1 MLQAPLGSGTFGV
14 VSKGTYCRRNPDGT
28 EKETIE
34 CAVKQINDPREI
46 RAFMNE
52 VTQLSRV
59 NHENIVTIYGAHIGR
74 PCYLVMEYAAGGSL
88 YHVLHCKPYTV
99 HVQYTTA
106 HALSWCL
113 QCIKGIDYLH
123 NMEPKPL
130 VHRDIKPPNLL
141 LVDGMLTLKICDFG
155 TACDLQ
161 TNMTNC
167 KGSAAWMAPEV
178 FTGTNYTQKCDIF
191 SWGIILWEVLSRQKP
206 YEDMD
211 FAYQILWAIKDNKR
225 PPMIYDAPKVI
236 QDLMARCWHPLPENR
251 PTSSDIVQLM
261 TRLFSYCDKNDLVP
275 LSCPIPL
282 RSSSTSSTISMATS
296 NVSSSP
302 NALTPVATQR
312 RPNTFLTENFPM
324 LNANYSHLISPD
336 PYTPSTSR
344 QGTSERHDQTSETP
358 PPPAHRM
365 HRRQLSF
372 GIVNASVGA
381 GATFNGNAS
390 SINSQENISPSYNH
404 TQVRKSSWPTTPDEP
419 YEDLGIQGHLL
430 VEPKLQPLPPLTNLR
445 ESVIIYESH
454 KRLCQWYHKQQA
466 EIELL
471 MRRNRELDDLVQ
483 EVTSGSIIRKTD
495 IQVKY
500 QELFNEQRG
509 LLQLKDKLKRQLR
522 ELQHRELDDAWVFVQ

>member
-1 MLQAPLGSGTFGV
+1 
-14 VSKGTYCRRNPDGT
+14 
-28 EKETIE
+28 
-34 CAVKQINDPREI
+34 
-46 RAFMNE
+46 MNE

-88 YHVLHCKPYTV
+88 YNVLHCKPYTI

-113 QCIKGIDYLH
+113 QCIRGIDYLH

-225 PPMIYDAPKVI
+225 PPMIHNAPKVI
-236 QDLMARCWHPLPENR
+236 QDLMSQCWHPCPEKR
-251 PTSSDIVQLM
+251 PTSSQIVALM
-261 TRLFSYCDKNDLVP
+261 TRLFSYCDKNDLIP
-275 LSCPIPL
+275 LRCAIPL
-282 RSSSTSSTISMATS
+282 RSSSTSSTMSIATS
-296 NVSSSP
+296 NLSGSP
-302 NALTPVATQR
+302 NGLTPVATQR
-312 RPNTFLTENFPM
+312 RPHTFLTEGFPS
-324 LNANYSHLISPD
+324 LNGAFNHLISPD
-336 PYTPSTSR
+336 TNTPSTSR
-344 QGTSERHDQTSETP
+344 QGTPEQHETTEVP
-358 PPPAHRM
+358 PPHRT
-365 HRRQLSF
+365 HRRQLS
-372 GIVNASVGA
+372 GGLIGAVLGSSNNANSVTNVNTTSR
-381 GATFNGNAS
+381 
-390 SINSQENISPSYNH
+390 ENIAVQPGLGQ
-404 TQVRKSSWPTTPDEP
+404 TRKSSWPTTPDEP
-419 YEDLGIQGHLL
+419 YEDLGIQSHLL
-430 VEPKLQPLPPLTNLR
+430 VEPKLQPLPPLNNLS
-445 ESVIIYESH
+445 ESVCIYESH
-454 KRLCQWYHKQQA
+454 KRVCQWYYKQQA

-471 MRRNRELDDLVQ
+471 MRRSRELDDLLQ
-483 EVTSGSIIRKTD
+483 NKADDSSIPKVD

-500 QELFNEQRG
+500 QELFNEQRS

-522 ELQHRELDDAWVFVQ
+522 ELQHQEHEEGWIFVP